1 MYKYFLSLLIVM
13 LAAGTLAPTAL
24 AQGGR
29 LMGVVL
35 DRDGNPLE
43 GATVVA
49 ENPDGNPPRLEQK
62 TDARGRYTMLG
73 LNSGSWTVTVEIEGF
88 HPNSAVLRLR
98 QGDNPPMA
106 FDMAPIIHP
115 LVLALGE
122 EVFEG
127 VDPDQLQQEL
137 TAADL
142 AYNNGQWQAALDG
155 YTSILERMPIM
166 NTLNMQVGNANR
178 ELENYDTAIVSYERA
193 LVGDSDLKAEVEAE
207 IARTRMVMGDF
218 DAASDALAAAA
229 SGDNA
234 AREDLYNLGE
244 LEFAKG
250 NVDAAAKWYEQAAA
264 ADPSWVKPLFKLA
277 LVALNRGDMETAKQ
291 FFAQVVEKDPNSE
304 EGAQARATL
313 DALP

>member
-88 HPNSAVLRLR
+88 HPNSAVRSLR
-98 QGDNPPMA
+98 QGDNSPMA
-106 FDMAPIIHP
+106 FDMARIIHP

-142 AYNNGQWQAALDG
+142 AYNNGQWQAAIDG

-178 ELENYDTAIVSYERA
+178 ELKNYDAAIVSYERA

-207 IARTRMVMGDF
+207 IARTRLVMGDF
-218 DAASDALAAAA
+218 DAASDALAAAV
-229 SGDNA
+229 SGNDA

-250 NVDAAAKWYEQAAA
+250 NVDAAEKWYEQAAA